1 MANDNSRIAALIAAE
16 IGARA
21 EQAAAAIQLL
31 DEGSTVPFIARYRK
45 EVTGGLDDTQLR
57 QLAERLIY
65 LRELNARRAAI
76 LDSIREQGKLTDAL
90 EAQIV
95 AAVTKAELEDLYL
108 PYKPKRRTRAEI
120 ARERGLGPLAEAIL
134 ADRALVPAELAKAYV
149 VGEVTDVKM
158 ALEGARD
165 IVTDTIAVN
174 SELVGKLRAYM
185 QARAVLRARVVDGK
199 QEAGAKFSDYF
210 DHAERWADAPSH
222 RALAMLRGRNEGV
235 LSLEIEVDADSEA
248 PVKPV
253 EAMIAEAYQVASAAP
268 GDLWLRDVVRWT
280 WRVRLSTSLSLDLM
294 MELHDRAEQ
303 EAIKVFARNLKDLL
317 LAAPAGSR
325 PTLGLDPGI
334 RTGVKVAVVD
344 DTAAGRPAAEVEGSV
359 RGQLA
364 ADKGDLLAVAEGEG
378 RRAPPVVPVARRGL
392 ARVALQQHEVA
403 RHVLRGARRAFRQD
417 VEDHGDRT
425 IHSDVQPFSPRFR
438 ARTPALGNGK

>member
-317 LAAPAGSR
+317 LAAPAGTTEYDLFC
-325 PTLGLDPGI
+325 P
-334 RTGVKVAVVD
+334 K
-344 DTAAGRPAAEVEGSV
+344 
-359 RGQLA
+359 
-364 ADKGDLLAVAEGEG
+364 KG
-378 RRAPPVVPVARRGL
+378 
-392 ARVALQQHEVA
+392 
-403 RHVLRGARRAFRQD
+403 
-417 VEDHGDRT
+417 
-425 IHSDVQPFSPRFR
+425 
-438 ARTPALGNGK
+438 